1 MKMGDRSEAFCRE
14 TLMVAQNTRLLP
26 PSFDLA
32 DAQNDLPT
40 STSSVR
46 APPACAACWR
56 RPTVPTRRSA
66 AT

>member
-1 MKMGDRSEAFCRE
+1 MGDRSKAFCRE
-14 TLMVAQNTRLLP
+14 TLMVLAQNTHVLP
-26 PSFDLA
+26 PRFDLA
-32 DAQNDLPT
+32 DAQNDLAQ

-56 RPTVPTRRSA
+56 RPTMARRRSA